1 MQKREEHNRVW
12 FVAALLFIAL
22 CCLGGRLAF
31 LHLANHSKLNNFEY
45 SRHLLGMRGRIFDS
59 NGTQFPMAISLTAR
73 QYFVDPRSI
82 NQKHDPQYIM
92 QTVATALK
100 LPLEEV
106 KDAFCRTNSRYVK
119 LGIPTCDD
127 VAFAMLSTN
136 KLLSGVNSTETIVR
150 SYPQGRRMS
159 HVLGFVNKEGVGSA
173 GVELKHNMYLKG
185 IEGLIEGEKDANQ
198 AELRDRRKIDVQPI
212 AGSDVHL
219 TLDHN
224 IQYEVE
230 QALKEGVEKAQANG
244 GWVVVQQIKTGA
256 ILALASYPDFEP
268 ANYNDETK
276 DVWRNKAFSEI
287 FEPGSVMKSFT
298 VGAALNEGLVT
309 PNTMFDVGEGIF
321 FYAGKPLRDH
331 VTGRLNVST
340 ALKKSSNI
348 ACAKMGIM
356 LGPKRLETYFRS
368 FGFGSPLGL
377 DLPGEE
383 GGLLVRGKDWDR
395 DKLKIAR
402 VPIGQGVCVTAV
414 QMVNAY
420 SALANGGKV
429 MKPYLI
435 DRIVSPNGQVVLQN
449 RPSVLARPIRPEVAK
464 TVCEMLI
471 GVTEEGGT
479 GKKAGVKG
487 YSVAGKTG
495 TAQQVV
501 PGVGYSGT
509 DYWAS
514 FVGFVPASNPVF
526 CVLVTIDRPDPKK
539 PRTGGAVAAPVF
551 SKIATTTARY
561 LGIPPDLPDDV
572 EKEEQQPLR
581 IP

>member
-1 MQKREEHNRVW
+1 MQERPEHNRVW
-12 FVAALLFIAL
+12 FVAALLFCAL
-22 CCLGGRLAF
+22 LGLGGRLAY
-31 LHLANHSKLNNFEY
+31 LHLADHSKLNDFEY
-45 SRHLLGMRGRIFDS
+45 SRQLLGMRGRVFDS

-82 NQKHDPQYIM
+82 KKIHDKQYIIR
-92 QTVATALK
+92 TVSSALK
-100 LPLEEV
+100 LPIDQVTEC
-106 KDAFCRTNSRYVK
+106 FSRTNSRYIK
-119 LGIPTCDD
+119 LGDPTCDD
-127 VAFAMLSTN
+127 DAFSLLSTN
-136 KLLSGVNSTETIVR
+136 KFLSGVGSDETIVR

-173 GVELKHNMYLKG
+173 GVELKYNGYLKG
-185 IEGLIEGEKDANQ
+185 IAGLIEGEKDAMQ
-198 AELRDRRKIDVQPI
+198 TEIRDRRKIDVQPI

-230 QALKEGVEKAQANG
+230 SALREGIEKCQAQS
-244 GWVVVQQIKTGA
+244 GWAIVQQVNTGA
-256 ILALASYPDFEP
+256 ILAMASFPDFEP
-268 ANYNDETK
+268 VNYNDESK
-276 DVWRNKAFSEI
+276 DVWRNKTFSEI
-287 FEPGSVMKSFT
+287 YEPGSIMKSFT
-298 VGAALNEGLVT
+298 VASALNENLVT
-309 PNTMFDVGEGIF
+309 PNTMFDVGEGVF
-321 FYAGKPLRDH
+321 FWAGKPLRDH
-331 VTGRLNVST
+331 VTGRLNVTT

-348 ACAKMGIM
+348 ACAKIGLL

-368 FGFGSPLGL
+368 FGFGNPLGL

-383 GGLLVRGKDWDR
+383 GGILLRGKDWDR
-395 DKLKIAR
+395 DKLKITR

-429 MKPYLI
+429 MKPHVI
-435 DRIVSPNGQVVLQN
+435 DRIVSASGQVIMKNQ
-449 RPSVLARPIRPEVAK
+449 PTVLARPVRPEVARM
-464 TVCEMLI
+464 VCDMLV

-495 TAQQVV
+495 TAQQVG
-501 PGVGYSGT
+501 PGGYSST

-514 FVGFVPASNPVF
+514 FVGFVPASKPVF

-539 PRTGGAVAAPVF
+539 PRTGGVVAAPVF

-561 LGIPPDLPDDV
+561 LGIPPDVPEDAEVDA
-572 EKEEQQPLR
+572 KGM
-581 IP
+581 

>member
-1 MQKREEHNRVW
+1 MQEREERKRVW
-12 FVAALLFIAL
+12 FVAALLFVAL
-22 CCLGGRLAF
+22 CCLGGRLAY

-45 SRHLLGMRGRIFDS
+45 SRQLLGMRGRIFDS

-73 QYFVDPRSI
+73 QYFVDPKAV
-82 NQKHDPQYIM
+82 NKKHDRAYIM

-106 KDAFCRTNSRYVK
+106 QAAFDRTDSRYVK
-119 LGIPTCDD
+119 LGEPSCDD
-127 VAFAMLSTN
+127 TAFAMISTN
-136 KLLSGVNSTETIVR
+136 KLLSGVASTETIVR

-173 GVELKHNMYLKG
+173 GVELKYDSYLKG
-185 IEGLIEGEKDANQ
+185 IEGLIESEKDANQ
-198 AELRDRRKIDVQPI
+198 SEIRDRRKIDVQPI

-224 IQYEVE
+224 IQYVVE
-230 QALKEGVEKAQANG
+230 TALKEGVDKAQANG
-244 GWVVVQQIKTGA
+244 GWAIVQNIKSGA
-256 ILALASYPDFEP
+256 ILAMASSPDFEP
-268 ANYNDETK
+268 TNYNDETK
-276 DVWRNKAFSEI
+276 DVWRNKNFSEI

-298 VGAALNEGLVT
+298 IGAGLNEGLVT

-321 FYAGKPLRDH
+321 FWAGKPLRDH
-331 VTGRLNVST
+331 VTGRINVAT
-340 ALKKSSNI
+340 GLKKSSNI
-348 ACAKMGIM
+348 LCAKVGIL

-414 QMVNAY
+414 QMVNGY

-435 DRIVSPNGQVVLQN
+435 DRIVSANGQIILQN
-449 RPSVLARPIRPEVAK
+449 KPTVLARPIRPEVAK
-464 TVCEMLI
+464 SVCDMLV

-479 GKKAGVKG
+479 GKKAVVKG

-501 PGVGYSGT
+501 PGVGYSST

-551 SKIATTTARY
+551 SKIATATARY

-572 EKEEQQPLR
+572 ENEEKKP
-581 IP
+581 

>member
-1 MQKREEHNRVW
+1 
-12 FVAALLFIAL
+12 
-22 CCLGGRLAF
+22 
-31 LHLANHSKLNNFEY
+31 
-45 SRHLLGMRGRIFDS
+45 
-59 NGTQFPMAISLTAR
+59 
-73 QYFVDPRSI
+73 
-82 NQKHDPQYIM
+82 
-92 QTVATALK
+92 
-100 LPLEEV
+100 
-106 KDAFCRTNSRYVK
+106 
-119 LGIPTCDD
+119 
-127 VAFAMLSTN
+127 
-136 KLLSGVNSTETIVR
+136 
-150 SYPQGRRMS
+150 MS
-159 HVLGFVNKEGVGSA
+159 HVLCFVNKEGVGSA
-173 GVELKHNMYLKG
+173 GVELKYNMYLKG
-185 IEGLIEGEKDANQ
+185 IEGLIEGEKDAYQ

-230 QALKEGVEKAQANG
+230 LALKEGVEKAQANG

-276 DVWRNKAFSEI
+276 DVWRNKTFSEI

-298 VGAALNEGLVT
+298 VAAALNEGIVT

-331 VTGRLNVST
+331 VTGRINTTV

-356 LGPKRLETYFRS
+356 LGPKRLETYLRS

-383 GGLLVRGKDWDR
+383 GGILVHDKDWDR

-414 QMVNAY
+414 QMVNGY

-435 DRIVSPNGQVVLQN
+435 DRIVSPKGQVVLQN
-449 RPSVLARPIRPEVAK
+449 KPTVLARPIRPEVAK
-464 TVCEMLI
+464 TVCDMLI

-495 TAQQVV
+495 TAQQVI

-572 EKEEQQPLR
+572 EKDEKQPLR

>member
-1 MQKREEHNRVW
+1 MQEREERKRVW

-22 CCLGGRLAF
+22 CCLGGRLAY

-45 SRHLLGMRGRIFDS
+45 SRQLLGMRGRIFDS

-82 NQKHDPQYIM
+82 SKKHDPGYIM
-92 QTVATALK
+92 RTVATALK
-100 LPLEEV
+100 LPMEEV
-106 KDAFCRTNSRYVK
+106 QAAFSRTDSRYIK
-119 LGIPTCDD
+119 LGEPTCDD

-136 KLLSGVNSTETIVR
+136 KLLSGVGSTETIVR

-173 GVELKHNMYLKG
+173 GVELKYDSYLKG
-185 IEGLIEGEKDANQ
+185 IEGLIESEKDANQ
-198 AELRDRRKIDVQPI
+198 SEIRDRRKIDVQPI

-224 IQYEVE
+224 IQYVVE
-230 QALKEGVEKAQANG
+230 TALKEGVDKAQANG
-244 GWVVVQQIKTGA
+244 GWAIVQHIKSGA
-256 ILALASYPDFEP
+256 ILAMASSPDFEP
-268 ANYNDETK
+268 VNYNDETK
-276 DVWRNKAFSEI
+276 DVWRNKNFSEI

-298 VGAALNEGLVT
+298 IGAGLNEGLVT

-321 FYAGKPLRDH
+321 FWAGKPLRDH
-331 VTGRLNVST
+331 VTGRISVAT
-340 ALKKSSNI
+340 GLKKSSNI
-348 ACAKMGIM
+348 LCAKVGIL

-435 DRIVSPNGQVVLQN
+435 DRIVSANGQIILQN
-449 RPSVLARPIRPEVAK
+449 KPTVLARPIRPEVAK
-464 TVCEMLI
+464 SVCDMLV

-479 GKKAGVKG
+479 GKKAVVKG

-495 TAQQVV
+495 TAQQVI

-551 SKIATTTARY
+551 SKIATATAQY
-561 LGIPPDLPDDV
+561 LGIPPDMPDDV
-572 EKEEQQPLR
+572 AAEEKRP
-581 IP
+581 

>member
-1 MQKREEHNRVW
+1 MQEREERKRVW

-22 CCLGGRLAF
+22 CCLGGRLAY

-45 SRHLLGMRGRIFDS
+45 SRQLLGMRGRIFDS

-73 QYFVDPRSI
+73 QYFVDPKSV
-82 NQKHDPQYIM
+82 NKKHDRAYII

-100 LPLEEV
+100 LPMEEV
-106 KDAFCRTNSRYVK
+106 QTAFNRTDSRYIK
-119 LGIPTCDD
+119 LGPPTSDD
-127 VAFAMLSTN
+127 TVFGVLSTN
-136 KLLSGVNSTETIVR
+136 KLLSGVAFTETIVR

-173 GVELKHNMYLKG
+173 GAELKYDSYLKG
-185 IEGLIEGEKDANQ
+185 IEGLIESEKDANQ
-198 AELRDRRKIDVQPI
+198 SEIRDRRKIDVQPI

-224 IQYEVE
+224 IQYVVE
-230 QALKEGVEKAQANG
+230 TALKEGVDKAQANG
-244 GWVVVQQIKTGA
+244 GWAIVQHVKSGA
-256 ILALASYPDFEP
+256 IFAMASSPDFEP

-276 DVWRNKAFSEI
+276 DVWRNKSFSEN
-287 FEPGSVMKSFT
+287 FEPGSIMKSFT
-298 VGAALNEGLVT
+298 VAAALNENMVT

-331 VTGRLNVST
+331 VTGRINT
-340 ALKKSSNI
+340 TIALKKSSNI
-348 ACAKMGIM
+348 ACAKIGMM
-356 LGPKRLETYFRS
+356 LGPKLLETYFRS
-368 FGFGSPLGL
+368 FGFGAPLGL

-383 GGLLVRGKDWDR
+383 GGILLRGKDWDR

-435 DRIVSPNGQVVLQN
+435 DRIVSANGEIIAQN
-449 RPSVLARPIRPEVAK
+449 KPTVLARPIRPEVARS
-464 TVCEMLI
+464 VCDMLV

-479 GKKAGVKG
+479 GKKAVVKG

-551 SKIATTTARY
+551 SKIATATARY
-561 LGIPPDLPDDV
+561 LGIPPDMPDDV
-572 EKEEQQPLR
+572 EVEEKKP
-581 IP
+581 

>member
-1 MQKREEHNRVW
+1 MQERAEHNRVW
-12 FVAALLFIAL
+12 FVAVVLFCAL
-22 CCLGGRLAF
+22 CGLSARLAY
-31 LHLANHSKLNNFEY
+31 LHLANHSKLNDFEY
-45 SRHLLGMRGRIFDS
+45 SRQLLGMRGRIFDS

-73 QYFVDPRSI
+73 QYFVDPKSI
-82 NQKHDPQYIM
+82 NKKHDPKYIM
-92 QTVATALK
+92 RTVATALK
-100 LPLEEV
+100 LPIEEV
-106 KDAFCRTNSRYVK
+106 TECFSRTNSRYVK
-119 LGIPTCDD
+119 LGGPTCDD

-136 KLLSGVNSTETIVR
+136 KMLSGVGSNETIIR

-173 GVELKHNMYLKG
+173 GVELKYNAYLKG
-185 IEGLIEGEKDANQ
+185 IEGLIEGEKDALQ
-198 AELRDRRKIDVQPI
+198 AEIRDRRKIDVQPI

-230 QALKEGVEKAQANG
+230 LALKEGIEKCQANS
-244 GWVVVQQIKTGA
+244 GWAVVQQIKTGA
-256 ILALASYPDFEP
+256 ILALASYPDFDP

-287 FEPGSVMKSFT
+287 YEPGSVMKSFT
-298 VGAALNEGLVT
+298 VAAALNENIVT

-331 VTGRLNVST
+331 VTGRITVST

-348 ACAKMGIM
+348 ACAKMGM
-356 LGPKRLETYFRS
+356 QLGPKRLETYFRS

-435 DRIVSPNGQVVLQN
+435 DKIVSANGQVIMKN
-449 RPSVLARPIRPEVAK
+449 KPTVLARPIRPEVARS
-464 TVCEMLI
+464 VCDMLI

-495 TAQQVV
+495 TAQQVI
-501 PGVGYSGT
+501 PGAGYSAT

-514 FVGFVPASNPVF
+514 FVGFVPASNPAF

-561 LGIPPDLPDDV
+561 LGIPPDLPEEAEADV
-572 EKEEQQPLR
+572 KD
-581 IP
+581 I

>member
-1 MQKREEHNRVW
+1 
-12 FVAALLFIAL
+12 
-22 CCLGGRLAF
+22 
-31 LHLANHSKLNNFEY
+31 
-45 SRHLLGMRGRIFDS
+45 MR
-59 NGTQFPMAISLTAR
+59 
-73 QYFVDPRSI
+73 
-82 NQKHDPQYIM
+82 
-92 QTVATALK
+92 TVATALK

-136 KLLSGVNSTETIVR
+136 KLLSGVGSTETIVR

-173 GVELKHNMYLKG
+173 GIELKYNMYLKG

-212 AGSDVHL
+212 AVSDVHL

-230 QALKEGVEKAQANG
+230 LALKEGVEKAQANG

-268 ANYNDETK
+268 ANYNDESK

-309 PNTMFDVGEGIF
+309 PNSMFDVGEGIF

-331 VTGRLNVST
+331 VTGRINVST

-449 RPSVLARPIRPEVAK
+449 KPTVLARPIRPEVAK

-561 LGIPPDLPDDV
+561 LGIPPDLPEDA
-572 EKEEQQPLR
+572 EKEEKTPSR
-581 IP
+581 TP